1 LARRVIVVGKKVVVK
16 SGNIERKLE
25 SLISK
30 HGFDDFKWIDPAT
43 IVVAEWVRMK
53 CMYGC
58 SGFGKNA
65 CCPPNTLPVVE
76 CRRFFDE
83 YRTAAIFHF
92 EKKVAKPEDR
102 RQWCREIN
110 KRLLELERGVFLSGY
125 HKAFLLFVD
134 SCHLCAECANT
145 RAECKN
151 PKSARP
157 APEAMAV
164 DVFATARG
172 CGYPIEVLS
181 EYSQAMNRYAFLL
194 VE

>member
-1 LARRVIVVGKKVVVK
+1 MKDG
-16 SGNIERKLE
+16 GKLE
-25 SLISK
+25 AIFAK
-30 HGFDDFKWIDPAT
+30 HGITDFKWIEPSG

-53 CMYGC
+53 CMFGCGDYGK
-58 SGFGKNA
+58 GA
-65 CCPPNTLPVVE
+65 CCPPNVPSVAE

-92 EKKVAKPEDR
+92 EKKVANPGDR
-102 RQWCREIN
+102 REWARGVDE
-110 KRLLELERGVFLSGY
+110 RLLALEREVFLSGR
-125 HKAFLLFVD
+125 HKAFLLLMD
-134 SCHLCAECANT
+134 SCHLCGECVST
-145 RAECKN
+145 RAECRN

-164 DVFATARG
+164 DVFATARQ

-181 EYSQAMNRYAFLL
+181 DYSRTMNRYAFLL